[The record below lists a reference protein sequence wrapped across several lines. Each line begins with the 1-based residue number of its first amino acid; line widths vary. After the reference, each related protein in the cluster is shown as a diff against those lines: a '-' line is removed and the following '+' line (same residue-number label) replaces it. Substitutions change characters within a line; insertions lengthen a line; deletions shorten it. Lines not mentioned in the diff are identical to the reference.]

1 VYLVFARKYRP
12 LRFEEVVGQAHI
24 ATTLQNA
31 VKNDRV
37 GHAYLF
43 CGSRG
48 VGKTTMA
55 RILAAALNCEKGP
68 TADPCGACTS
78 CRAIATGD
86 DLDVI
91 EIDGASNRGIDQIRE
106 LRQNLGYA
114 PARSRCKIYYI
125 DEVHM
130 LTPPAFNALLKSLEE
145 PPSHVKFIFSTTDPQ
160 QLPDTVKSRC
170 QRFDFHRIS
179 DAEIIKHLR
188 FVCEKEGLEPE
199 KGSLECV
206 ARSAR
211 GSMRDALSTL
221 DQLASFDGKN
231 VPLQQ
236 VLTVLGAV
244 ETRRLTETIDALAQ
258 GETGSA
264 LSIVHEILFSG
275 VDVLDFADQLSEYVR
290 DLLVA
295 SYLGTDDEL
304 LAGAAADAET
314 LSRQSE
320 MFSPEQLL
328 YVIQVLREAK
338 LRARRETT
346 GRLALEVAIV
356 KLSRLDELVPVEQ
369 ALQQLS
375 GPAGA
380 ANPRQSQELAR
391 KAQPA
396 GSTVSKRIQSIREKL
411 QNRTAAPSRSED
423 VQAPEGV
430 DPAKLQQ
437 IQGAAADA
445 AAMEELAKDQPLLK
459 AFVEADREFGL
470 SPVRLRRKQRPA
482 EETLPDNTPRKAGG
496 Q

>member
-211 GSMRDALSTL
+211 GSMRDALSL
-221 DQLASFDGKN
+221 
-231 VPLQQ
+231 
-236 VLTVLGAV
+236 LGRDPTPV
-244 ETRRLTETIDALAQ
+244 HLRQENGRSRR
-258 GETGSA
+258 
-264 LSIVHEILFSG
+264 
-275 VDVLDFADQLSEYVR
+275 
-290 DLLVA
+290 
-295 SYLGTDDEL
+295 
-304 LAGAAADAET
+304 
-314 LSRQSE
+314 
-320 MFSPEQLL
+320 
-328 YVIQVLREAK
+328 
-338 LRARRETT
+338 
-346 GRLALEVAIV
+346 
-356 KLSRLDELVPVEQ
+356 
-369 ALQQLS
+369 
-375 GPAGA
+375 
-380 ANPRQSQELAR
+380 
-391 KAQPA
+391 
-396 GSTVSKRIQSIREKL
+396 
-411 QNRTAAPSRSED
+411 
-423 VQAPEGV
+423 
-430 DPAKLQQ
+430 
-437 IQGAAADA
+437 
-445 AAMEELAKDQPLLK
+445 
-459 AFVEADREFGL
+459 
-470 SPVRLRRKQRPA
+470 
-482 EETLPDNTPRKAGG
+482 
-496 Q
+496 